1 MSIGQDEVVPQ
12 TTTVNPPAYAAPF
25 LAYGANEA
33 QRLYNQGGGFN
44 YFPENTVAGFSPE
57 QQMAMNLQTN
67 RALSGSPLTREAQN
81 LSLNTLRGDFLSG
94 NNPYLQQAVLDP
106 ITQNVQSQFSR
117 AGRLGSGANQDV
129 LARSLATPLMQNY
142 ETERARQNAM
152 ISAAP
157 SIARADLQDYA
168 DLARV
173 GAMRQDQA
181 QRQIAANMDRFN
193 FLQAAPAQNLNQFL
207 GQVGTA
213 AGGYNSKTVPM
224 TRNPFNETMSS
235 IGNVIGI
242 GTGIQGLFNN
252 G

>member
-33 QRLYNQGGGFN
+33 QRLYNTGGGFN

-67 RALSGSPLTREAQN
+67 RALSGSPLTREAQD

-94 NNPYLQQAVLDP
+94 NNPYFRQAVLDP
-106 ITQNVQSQFSR
+106 ITQDVQSYFSR

-152 ISAAP
+152 IGAAP

-213 AGGYNSKTVPM
+213 AGGYKSQTSPYV
-224 TRNPFNETMSS
+224 TNPLNQTLGT
-235 IGNVIGI
+235 IGNVIG
-242 GTGIQGLFNN
+242 GIDLVRGLF
-252 G
+252 

>member
-12 TTTVNPPAYAAPF
+12 TTTINPPAYAAPF

-33 QRLYNQGGGFN
+33 QRLYNTGGGFN

-94 NNPYLQQAVLDP
+94 NNPFFRQAVLDP
-106 ITQNVQSQFSR
+106 ITQDVQSYFSR

-129 LARSLATPLMQNY
+129 LARSLATPLMQNF
-142 ETERARQNAM
+142 ENERRRQNAM

-157 SIARADLQDYA
+157 SLARADLQDYA

-193 FLQAAPAQNLNQFL
+193 FLQSAPARNLNQFL

-213 AGGYNSKTVPM
+213 AGGYKSQTSPFV
-224 TRNPFNETMSS
+224 RNPLNQTLGT

-242 GTGIQGLFNN
+242 GTGIKGLF
-252 G
+252 

>member
-12 TTTVNPPAYAAPF
+12 TTTINPPAYAAPF

-33 QRLYNQGGGFN
+33 QRLYNTGGGFN
-44 YFPENTVAGFSPE
+44 YFPDNTLAGFSPE
-57 QQMAMNLQTN
+57 QQMAMTLQTN
-67 RALSGSPLTREAQN
+67 RALSGSPLTREAQD

-94 NNPYLQQAVLDP
+94 NNPFFQQAVIDP

-129 LARSLATPLMQNY
+129 LARSLATPLMQNF
-142 ETERARQNAM
+142 ENERRRQNAM
-152 ISAAP
+152 INTAP
-157 SIARADLQDYA
+157 SLARADLQDYA

-193 FLQAAPAQNLNQFL
+193 FLQSAPARNLNQFL

-213 AGGYNSKTVPM
+213 AGGYKSQTSPFV
-224 TRNPFNETMSS
+224 RNPLNQTLGT

-242 GTGIQGLFNN
+242 GTGIKGLF
-252 G
+252 

>member
-12 TTTVNPPAYAAPF
+12 TTTLNPPAYAAPF

-33 QRLYNQGGGFN
+33 QRLYNTGGGFN

-94 NNPYLQQAVLDP
+94 NNPFFQQAVIDP

-129 LARSLATPLMQNY
+129 LARSLATPLMQNF
-142 ETERARQNAM
+142 ENERRRQNAM
-152 ISAAP
+152 IGTAP
-157 SIARADLQDYA
+157 SLARADLQDYA

-193 FLQAAPAQNLNQFL
+193 FLQSAPARNLNQFL

-213 AGGYNSKTVPM
+213 AGGYKSQTSPFV
-224 TRNPFNETMSS
+224 RNPLNQTLGT

-242 GTGIQGLFNN
+242 GTGIKGLF
-252 G
+252 

>member
-33 QRLYNQGGGFN
+33 QRLYNTGGGFN
-44 YFPENTVAGFSPE
+44 YFPDNTLAGFSPE
-57 QQMAMNLQTN
+57 QQMAMTLQTN
-67 RALSGSPLTREAQN
+67 RALSGSPLTREAQD

-94 NNPYLQQAVLDP
+94 NNPFFQQAVIDP
-106 ITQNVQSQFSR
+106 ITQDVQSYFSR

-129 LARSLATPLMQNY
+129 LTRSLATPLMQNF
-142 ETERARQNAM
+142 ENERRRQNAM
-152 ISAAP
+152 IGTAP
-157 SIARADLQDYA
+157 SLARADLQDYA

-193 FLQAAPAQNLNQFL
+193 FLQSAPARNLNQFL

-213 AGGYNSKTVPM
+213 AGGYKSQTSPYV
-224 TRNPFNETMSS
+224 TNPLNQTLST
-235 IGNVIGI
+235 IGNVIG
-242 GTGIQGLFNN
+242 GIDLVRGLF
-252 G
+252 

>member
-94 NNPYLQQAVLDP
+94 NNPYFRQAVLDP
-106 ITQNVQSQFSR
+106 ITQDVQSYFSR

-142 ETERARQNAM
+142 ENERSRQNQM
-152 ISAAP
+152 IGAAP
-157 SIARADLQDYA
+157 SLARADLQDYA

-213 AGGYNSKTVPM
+213 AGGYKSQTSPYV
-224 TRNPFNETMSS
+224 TNPLNQTLGT

-242 GTGIQGLFNN
+242 GSFLGGR
-252 G
+252 

>member
-12 TTTVNPPAYAAPF
+12 TTTINPPAYAAPF

-33 QRLYNQGGGFN
+33 QRLYNTGGGFN

-94 NNPYLQQAVLDP
+94 NNPFFQQAVIDP

-129 LARSLATPLMQNY
+129 LARSLATPLMQNF
-142 ETERARQNAM
+142 ENERRRQNAM
-152 ISAAP
+152 INTAP
-157 SIARADLQDYA
+157 SLARADLQDYA

-193 FLQAAPAQNLNQFL
+193 FLQSAPARNLNQFL

-213 AGGYNSKTVPM
+213 AGGYKSQTSPFV
-224 TRNPFNETMSS
+224 RNPLNQTLGT

-242 GTGIQGLFNN
+242 GTGIKGLF
-252 G
+252 

>member
-33 QRLYNQGGGFN
+33 QRLYNTGGGFN
-44 YFPENTVAGFSPE
+44 YFPDNTLAGFSPE
-57 QQMAMNLQTN
+57 QQMAMTLQTN
-67 RALSGSPLTREAQN
+67 RALSGSPITREAQD
-81 LSLNTLRGDFLSG
+81 LSLNTLLGDFLSG
-94 NNPYLQQAVLDP
+94 NNPYFQQAVLNP
-106 ITQNVQSQFSR
+106 ITQKVQSQFSR

-152 ISAAP
+152 IGAAP

-193 FLQAAPAQNLNQFL
+193 FLQSAPARNLNQFL
-207 GQVGTA
+207 NQVGTA

-224 TRNPFNETMSS
+224 TRNPLNQTLGT
-235 IGNVIGI
+235 IGNVIG
-242 GTGIQGLFNN
+242 GIDLVRGLF
-252 G
+252 

>member
-12 TTTVNPPAYAAPF
+12 TTTVNPPAYAAPY

-44 YFPENTVAGFSPE
+44 YFPENTLAGFSPE
-57 QQMAMNLQTN
+57 QQMAMNLQSN
-67 RALSGSPLTREAQN
+67 RALSGSPLQREAQD
-81 LSLNTLRGDFLSG
+81 LSLNTLQGNFLSG
-94 NNPYLQQAVLDP
+94 NNPYFQQAVLDP

-142 ETERARQNAM
+142 ENERARQNAM
-152 ISAAP
+152 IGVAP
-157 SIARADLQDYA
+157 NLAQSDYA
-168 DLARV
+168 DYANLAKV

-181 QRQIAANMDRFN
+181 QKQIMSNMDRFN
-193 FLQAAPAQNLNQFL
+193 FLQSAPAQNLNQFL
-207 GQVGTA
+207 GQVGTS
-213 AGGYNSKTVPM
+213 AGGYNSKTTPM
-224 TRNPFNETMSS
+224 ARNPFNDTMSS

>member
-33 QRLYNQGGGFN
+33 QRLYNTGGGFN

-142 ETERARQNAM
+142 ENERARQNQM
-152 ISAAP
+152 IGVAP
-157 SIARADLQDYA
+157 NLAQSDYSDYA
-168 DLARV
+168 NLAKV

-181 QRQIAANMDRFN
+181 QKQIMSNMDRYN
-193 FLQAAPAQNLNQFL
+193 FLQSAPTQNLNQFL
-207 GQVGTA
+207 GQVGKA
-213 AGGYNSKTVPM
+213 AGGYNSQTTPMVSNPLNQTLGTVG
-224 TRNPFNETMSS
+224 S
-235 IGNVIGI
+235 ILGI
-242 GTGIQGLFNN
+242 GSFLGMG

>member
-1 MSIGQDEVVPQ
+1 
-12 TTTVNPPAYAAPF
+12 
-25 LAYGANEA
+25 
-33 QRLYNQGGGFN
+33 
-44 YFPENTVAGFSPE
+44 
-57 QQMAMNLQTN
+57 
-67 RALSGSPLTREAQN
+67 
-81 LSLNTLRGDFLSG
+81 
-94 NNPYLQQAVLDP
+94 
-106 ITQNVQSQFSR
+106 
-117 AGRLGSGANQDV
+117 
-129 LARSLATPLMQNY
+129 MQNY
-142 ETERARQNAM
+142 ENERSRQNQM
-152 ISAAP
+152 IGAAP
-157 SIARADLQDYA
+157 SLARADLQDYA

-193 FLQAAPAQNLNQFL
+193 FLQAAPAHNLNQFL

>member
-12 TTTVNPPAYAAPF
+12 TTTVNPPAYAAPY

-44 YFPENTVAGFSPE
+44 YFPENTLAGFSPE
-57 QQMAMNLQTN
+57 QQMAMNLQSN
-67 RALSGSPLTREAQN
+67 RALSGSPLQREAQD
-81 LSLNTLRGDFLSG
+81 LSLNTLQGNFLSG
-94 NNPYLQQAVLDP
+94 NNPYFQQAVLDP

-142 ETERARQNAM
+142 ENERSRQNAM
-152 ISAAP
+152 IGVAP
-157 SIARADLQDYA
+157 NLAQSDYA
-168 DLARV
+168 DYANLAKV

-181 QRQIAANMDRFN
+181 QKQIMSNMDRFN
-193 FLQAAPAQNLNQFL
+193 FLQSAPAQNLNQFL
-207 GQVGTA
+207 GQVGTS
-213 AGGYNSKTVPM
+213 AGGYNSKTTPM
-224 TRNPFNETMSS
+224 TRNPFNDTMSS

-242 GTGIQGLFNN
+242 GTGIQGFFNN